1 MGENSGMQST
11 GARRALIARLD
22 AQARAMPDR
31 YRRQVLF
38 LALLGLAVMA
48 FGVSVSLGISVGLVV
63 ALAAI
68 KPILLLQLAKLV
80 WIPIG
85 AGWLLLRALWVKFEV
100 PAGRLL
106 RAGEAPALVAEIER
120 LREPSGAP
128 ALDGI
133 VIDDDMN
140 AAAASVPRAMGLLG
154 SRHYLVLG
162 LPLMQALEPDEF
174 SAVVAHEFGHFS
186 GRHGRV
192 HGWIYHART
201 SWYRVL
207 DALQQRQSWLLRPFM
222 RFFDW
227 YVPYFEAYSFVLA
240 RRQEFEADAMAARLV
255 GAAPLASALSR
266 IELDAQ
272 RLAADFWPGVD
283 RSIAVQ
289 AEPPANVQQA
299 IASMLRSEDP
309 EAGDRLRAALSRA
322 PGLEDTHPTLAH
334 RIDAVG
340 IEAAVPRAAR
350 DNAANALLGDLLP
363 GLQAHFSDQWRAAIV
378 EYWTKRHGE
387 GRSEA
392 DRLAELGG
400 KAALSPEEEAEV
412 ALLSWSREPGEAAER
427 ALREA
432 AARCPGHAGVQW
444 RLGEAMLAR
453 GADGATAH
461 LWRALELDPT
471 LGQPVLELLGP
482 YYSDRG
488 DNDGSDRVDAALA
501 AERSRQLR
509 SQRARSTAAAGD
521 ALEPHGL
528 APAQVEA
535 AKAAFRA
542 HGNIKKAW
550 LVRKTLPPE
559 LGAMPHHLVLVTWRG
574 VMFSQQKGL
583 DRLLAGLDLPGSYMA
598 MTLEGHRNVARRIR
612 KVAGEPFYRHG
623 KP

>member
-1 MGENSGMQST
+1 MPST
-11 GARRALIARLD
+11 GARRALIARLETQ
-22 AQARAMPDR
+22 AQETPDR
-31 YRRQVLF
+31 YRKHVLA
-38 LALLGLAVMA
+38 LALLGLVVMA
-48 FGVSVSLGISVGLVV
+48 LGVSVSLGVSIGLVV
-63 ALAAI
+63 VLAAI
-68 KPILLLQLAKLV
+68 KPVLLLQLAKLI

-85 AGWLLLRALWVKFEV
+85 AGWMLLRALWVKFDV

-106 RAGEAPALVAEIER
+106 RAGEAPALVAEVER
-120 LREPSGAP
+120 LRAPSGAP

-140 AAAASVPRAMGLLG
+140 AAAATVPRAMGLLG
-154 SRHYLVLG
+154 GRHYLVLG
-162 LPLMQALEPDEF
+162 LPLMQALEPEEF
-174 SAVVAHEFGHFS
+174 AAVVAHEFGHFS
-186 GRHGRV
+186 GRHGRM
-192 HGWIYHART
+192 HGWIYHARI

-207 DALQQRQSWLLRPFM
+207 EALQQRQSWLLKPFM

-240 RRQEFEADAMAARLV
+240 RRQEYEADLMAARLV

-266 IELDAQ
+266 IELGAQ
-272 RLAADFWPGVD
+272 RLAVDFWPGID
-283 RSIAVQ
+283 RSVAMQ
-289 AEPPANVQQA
+289 PEPPLNVQQA

-309 EAGDRLRAALSRA
+309 MANERLDTALSRA

-334 RIDAVG
+334 RTRALG
-340 IEAAVPRAAR
+340 IEAALPVAAR
-350 DNAANALLGDLLP
+350 STAADSLLGGLLP
-363 GLQAHFSDQWRAAIV
+363 ELQAHFSDQWRTGVA
-378 EYWTKRHGE
+378 EYWARRHSE

-392 DRLAELGG
+392 DRLAVLNG
-400 KAALSPEEEAEV
+400 KAAVSPD
-412 ALLSWSREPGEAAER
+412 EAAEA
-427 ALREA
+427 ALLTWSHERGEVAERLLHEA
-432 AARCPGHAGVQW
+432 AARCPSNAMVQM

-453 GADGATAH
+453 GADGASH

-482 YYSDRG
+482 HYSDRS
-488 DNDGSDRVDAALA
+488 DNAGSDRVDAAWV
-501 AERSRQLR
+501 AERARQQR
-509 SQRARSTAAAGD
+509 SQRARSTALAGD

-528 APAQVEA
+528 TPAQVEA

-559 LGAMPHHLVLVTWRG
+559 LGAASHHLVLVTWRG
-574 VMFSQQKGL
+574 MMFSQQNAL

-612 KVAGEPFYRHG
+612 KVAGDPVYRHG